1 MYYFIELAGSITN
14 IALLSLFMSRLFVRN
29 KIQSKWHYT
38 FLTLLCTGQCVLSLF
53 PNWVIP
59 RTLYLLLGG
68 FLLARL
74 FYEVQTW
81 PAAFASGSFFVLGS
95 VVEILAMLLIGVRL
109 PDTDLLMQ
117 VGAARLIYVVFSN
130 LIQIPLLILVSHFFN
145 REESDLRIVWLL
157 PLISIQLASIS
168 VCYVVQCHAADKD
181 FPDYMV
187 FFMAVLLFV
196 NIMIVFYV
204 EALRKNEKEKYLAEL
219 TEQHYHL
226 QIEYY
231 QQLLEKQQETKAL
244 WHDIKKYT
252 TAMQAVAA
260 QNDSEQLRQIAQAAA
275 DAYERVKDIS
285 AVGNPVVDAL
295 LNQYLRSAKENQIQ
309 VLLDITIPEVLAIST
324 LLLSVVIGN
333 TFDNAIEA
341 CRLIAPEKR
350 VIHLQLRKQN
360 RILFYSIENPY
371 IDAVTQLRVG
381 KHHGYGLKNV
391 ERAVNQNKAEK
402 DLLALKT
409 EILAVIKGESAFPKD
424 TLAEMIAAQEKKH
437 TELDTL
443 CEEASAELERNA
455 ELMANV
461 SRLYD
466 ELISYA
472 DLYDSAN
479 FEAKK
484 MIVNQLIRRV
494 DVYRGYQINISFN
507 FDLTPYIEGE

>member
-1 MYYFIELAGSITN
+1 MYYFIELAGSVTN

-29 KIQSKWHYT
+29 KIQSKWHSA

-117 VGAARLIYVVFSN
+117 AGAVRVIYVVFSN
-130 LIQIPLLILVSHFFN
+130 LLQIPLLILVSHFFN
-145 REESDLRIVWLL
+145 REESDLRIVWLF

-187 FFMAVLLFV
+187 FFIAVLLFV

-252 TAMQAVAA
+252 AAMQAVAA

-350 VIHLQLRKQN
+350 MIHLQLRKQN

-391 ERAVNQNKAEK
+391 ERAVNQNNGNFQLEK
-402 DLLALKT
+402 VDGNFIVQIRLN
-409 EILAVIKGESAFPKD
+409 
-424 TLAEMIAAQEKKH
+424 
-437 TELDTL
+437 
-443 CEEASAELERNA
+443 CEN
-455 ELMANV
+455 
-461 SRLYD
+461 
-466 ELISYA
+466 
-472 DLYDSAN
+472 
-479 FEAKK
+479 
-484 MIVNQLIRRV
+484 
-494 DVYRGYQINISFN
+494 
-507 FDLTPYIEGE
+507 

>member
-1 MYYFIELAGSITN
+1 MYYFIELAGSVTN

-29 KIQSKWHYT
+29 KIQSKWYFA
-38 FLTLLCTGQCVLSLF
+38 FLILLCTGQCVLSLF

-117 VGAARLIYVVFSN
+117 AGAARVIYVVFSN

-252 TAMQAVAA
+252 AAMQAVAA
-260 QNDSEQLRQIAQAAA
+260 QNDSEQLRQIAQAAE

-391 ERAVNQNKAEK
+391 ERAVNQNNGNFQLEK
-402 DLLALKT
+402 VD
-409 EILAVIKGESAFPKD
+409 G
-424 TLAEMIAAQEKKH
+424 
-437 TELDTL
+437 
-443 CEEASAELERNA
+443 
-455 ELMANV
+455 
-461 SRLYD
+461 
-466 ELISYA
+466 
-472 DLYDSAN
+472 N
-479 FEAKK
+479 F
-484 MIVNQLIRRV
+484 IVQNPFKL
-494 DVYRGYQINISFN
+494 
-507 FDLTPYIEGE
+507 

>member
-1 MYYFIELAGSITN
+1 MYYFIELAGSVTN

-29 KIQSKWHYT
+29 KIQSKWYFA
-38 FLTLLCTGQCVLSLF
+38 FLILLCTGQCVLSLF

-117 VGAARLIYVVFSN
+117 AGAARVIYVVFSN

-252 TAMQAVAA
+252 AAMQAVAA

-285 AVGNPVVDAL
+285 AVGIPVVDAL

-391 ERAVNQNKAEK
+391 ERAVNQNNGNFQLEK
-402 DLLALKT
+402 VDGNFIVQIRLN
-409 EILAVIKGESAFPKD
+409 
-424 TLAEMIAAQEKKH
+424 
-437 TELDTL
+437 
-443 CEEASAELERNA
+443 CEN
-455 ELMANV
+455 
-461 SRLYD
+461 
-466 ELISYA
+466 
-472 DLYDSAN
+472 
-479 FEAKK
+479 
-484 MIVNQLIRRV
+484 
-494 DVYRGYQINISFN
+494 
-507 FDLTPYIEGE
+507 

>member
-1 MYYFIELAGSITN
+1 MYYFIELAGSVTN

-29 KIQSKWHYT
+29 KIQSKWYFA
-38 FLTLLCTGQCVLSLF
+38 FLILLCTGQCVLSLF

-117 VGAARLIYVVFSN
+117 AGAARVIYVVFSN

-252 TAMQAVAA
+252 AAMQAVAA
-260 QNDSEQLRQIAQAAA
+260 QNYSEQLRQIAQAAE

-391 ERAVNQNKAEK
+391 ERAVNQNNGNFQLEK
-402 DLLALKT
+402 VDGNFIVQIRLN
-409 EILAVIKGESAFPKD
+409 
-424 TLAEMIAAQEKKH
+424 
-437 TELDTL
+437 
-443 CEEASAELERNA
+443 CEN
-455 ELMANV
+455 
-461 SRLYD
+461 
-466 ELISYA
+466 
-472 DLYDSAN
+472 
-479 FEAKK
+479 
-484 MIVNQLIRRV
+484 
-494 DVYRGYQINISFN
+494 
-507 FDLTPYIEGE
+507 

>member
-29 KIQSKWHYT
+29 KVQSKWHYT

-59 RTLYLLLGG
+59 RTLYLPLGG

-117 VGAARLIYVVFSN
+117 AGAVRVIYVVFSN
-130 LIQIPLLILVSHFFN
+130 LLQIPLLILVSHFFN

-252 TAMQAVAA
+252 AAMQAVAA

-350 VIHLQLRKQN
+350 MIHLQLRKQN

-391 ERAVNQNKAEK
+391 ERAVNQNNGNFQLEK
-402 DLLALKT
+402 VDGNFIVQIRLN
-409 EILAVIKGESAFPKD
+409 
-424 TLAEMIAAQEKKH
+424 
-437 TELDTL
+437 
-443 CEEASAELERNA
+443 CEN
-455 ELMANV
+455 
-461 SRLYD
+461 
-466 ELISYA
+466 
-472 DLYDSAN
+472 
-479 FEAKK
+479 
-484 MIVNQLIRRV
+484 
-494 DVYRGYQINISFN
+494 
-507 FDLTPYIEGE
+507 

>member
-29 KIQSKWHYT
+29 KVQSKWHYT

-109 PDTDLLMQ
+109 PDMDLLMQ

-130 LIQIPLLILVSHFFN
+130 LIQIPLLILVSYFFN

-252 TAMQAVAA
+252 AAMQAVAA

-350 VIHLQLRKQN
+350 MIHLQLRKQN

-391 ERAVNQNKAEK
+391 ERAVNQNNGNFQLEK
-402 DLLALKT
+402 VDGNFIVQIRLN
-409 EILAVIKGESAFPKD
+409 
-424 TLAEMIAAQEKKH
+424 
-437 TELDTL
+437 
-443 CEEASAELERNA
+443 CEN
-455 ELMANV
+455 
-461 SRLYD
+461 
-466 ELISYA
+466 
-472 DLYDSAN
+472 
-479 FEAKK
+479 
-484 MIVNQLIRRV
+484 
-494 DVYRGYQINISFN
+494 
-507 FDLTPYIEGE
+507 

>member
-1 MYYFIELAGSITN
+1 MYYFIELAGSVTN

-29 KIQSKWHYT
+29 KIQSKWHSA

-117 VGAARLIYVVFSN
+117 AGAVRVIYVVFSN
-130 LIQIPLLILVSHFFN
+130 LLQIPLLILVSHFFN

-252 TAMQAVAA
+252 AAMQAVAA
-260 QNDSEQLRQIAQAAA
+260 QNDSEQLRQIAQAAE

-341 CRLIAPEKR
+341 CRLINPEKR
-350 VIHLQLRKQN
+350 EIHLQLRKQN

-391 ERAVNQNKAEK
+391 ERAVNQNNGNFQLEK
-402 DLLALKT
+402 VDGNFIVQIRLN
-409 EILAVIKGESAFPKD
+409 
-424 TLAEMIAAQEKKH
+424 
-437 TELDTL
+437 
-443 CEEASAELERNA
+443 CEN
-455 ELMANV
+455 
-461 SRLYD
+461 
-466 ELISYA
+466 
-472 DLYDSAN
+472 
-479 FEAKK
+479 
-484 MIVNQLIRRV
+484 
-494 DVYRGYQINISFN
+494 
-507 FDLTPYIEGE
+507 

>member
-29 KIQSKWHYT
+29 KIQRKWHHA

-95 VVEILAMLLIGVRL
+95 VVEILAMLLIGIRL

-252 TAMQAVAA
+252 AAMQAVAA

-275 DAYERVKDIS
+275 DTYERVKDIS

-391 ERAVNQNKAEK
+391 ERAVNQNNGNFQVEK
-402 DLLALKT
+402 SNGLF
-409 EILAVIKGESAFPKD
+409 AVQIRLNCES
-424 TLAEMIAAQEKKH
+424 
-437 TELDTL
+437 
-443 CEEASAELERNA
+443 
-455 ELMANV
+455 
-461 SRLYD
+461 
-466 ELISYA
+466 
-472 DLYDSAN
+472 
-479 FEAKK
+479 
-484 MIVNQLIRRV
+484 
-494 DVYRGYQINISFN
+494 
-507 FDLTPYIEGE
+507 

>member
-29 KIQSKWHYT
+29 KVQSKWHYT

-109 PDTDLLMQ
+109 PDMDLLMQ

-187 FFMAVLLFV
+187 FFMTVLLFV

-252 TAMQAVAA
+252 AAMQAVAA

-350 VIHLQLRKQN
+350 MIHLQLRKQN

-381 KHHGYGLKNV
+381 KPFRKLGVFFLGHACLDYPAAVRCVVSFHG
-391 ERAVNQNKAEK
+391 RQ
-402 DLLALKT
+402 T
-409 EILAVIKGESAFPKD
+409 SF
-424 TLAEMIAAQEKKH
+424 
-437 TELDTL
+437 L
-443 CEEASAELERNA
+443 CV
-455 ELMANV
+455 V
-461 SRLYD
+461 S
-466 ELISYA
+466 SH
-472 DLYDSAN
+472 
-479 FEAKK
+479 
-484 MIVNQLIRRV
+484 
-494 DVYRGYQINISFN
+494 
-507 FDLTPYIEGE
+507 

>member
-1 MYYFIELAGSITN
+1 MYYFIELAGSVTN

-29 KIQSKWHYT
+29 KIQSKWYFA
-38 FLTLLCTGQCVLSLF
+38 FLILLCTGQCVLSLF

-74 FYEVQTW
+74 FYEVQPW

-117 VGAARLIYVVFSN
+117 AGAARVIYVVFSN

-252 TAMQAVAA
+252 AAMQAVAA
-260 QNDSEQLRQIAQAAA
+260 QNDSEQLRQIAQAAE
-275 DAYERVKDIS
+275 DAYEHVKDIS

-391 ERAVNQNKAEK
+391 ERAVNQNNGNFQVEK
-402 DLLALKT
+402 SKGLF
-409 EILAVIKGESAFPKD
+409 VIQIRLNCES
-424 TLAEMIAAQEKKH
+424 
-437 TELDTL
+437 
-443 CEEASAELERNA
+443 
-455 ELMANV
+455 
-461 SRLYD
+461 
-466 ELISYA
+466 
-472 DLYDSAN
+472 
-479 FEAKK
+479 
-484 MIVNQLIRRV
+484 
-494 DVYRGYQINISFN
+494 
-507 FDLTPYIEGE
+507 

>member
-29 KIQSKWHYT
+29 KVQSKWHYT

-109 PDTDLLMQ
+109 PDMDLLMQ

-252 TAMQAVAA
+252 AAMQAVAA

-285 AVGNPVVDAL
+285 AVGNPVVDSL

-350 VIHLQLRKQN
+350 MIHLQLRKQN

-391 ERAVNQNKAEK
+391 ERAVNQNNGNFQLEK
-402 DLLALKT
+402 VDGNFIVQIRLN
-409 EILAVIKGESAFPKD
+409 
-424 TLAEMIAAQEKKH
+424 
-437 TELDTL
+437 
-443 CEEASAELERNA
+443 CEN
-455 ELMANV
+455 
-461 SRLYD
+461 
-466 ELISYA
+466 
-472 DLYDSAN
+472 
-479 FEAKK
+479 
-484 MIVNQLIRRV
+484 
-494 DVYRGYQINISFN
+494 
-507 FDLTPYIEGE
+507 

>member
-1 MYYFIELAGSITN
+1 MYYFIELAGSVTN

-29 KIQSKWHYT
+29 KIQSKWYFA
-38 FLTLLCTGQCVLSLF
+38 FLILLCTGQCVLSLF

-117 VGAARLIYVVFSN
+117 AGAARVIYVVFSN

-252 TAMQAVAA
+252 AAMQAVAA
-260 QNDSEQLRQIAQAAA
+260 QNDSEQLRQIAQAAE

-309 VLLDITIPEVLAIST
+309 VLLDITIPEVIAIST

-391 ERAVNQNKAEK
+391 ERAVNQNNGNFQVEK
-402 DLLALKT
+402 SKGLF
-409 EILAVIKGESAFPKD
+409 VIQIRLNCES
-424 TLAEMIAAQEKKH
+424 
-437 TELDTL
+437 
-443 CEEASAELERNA
+443 
-455 ELMANV
+455 
-461 SRLYD
+461 
-466 ELISYA
+466 
-472 DLYDSAN
+472 
-479 FEAKK
+479 
-484 MIVNQLIRRV
+484 
-494 DVYRGYQINISFN
+494 
-507 FDLTPYIEGE
+507 

>member
-260 QNDSEQLRQIAQAAA
+260 QNDSEQLRQIVQAAA

-391 ERAVNQNKAEK
+391 ERAVNQNNGNFQVEK
-402 DLLALKT
+402 VDGNFIVQIRLN
-409 EILAVIKGESAFPKD
+409 
-424 TLAEMIAAQEKKH
+424 
-437 TELDTL
+437 
-443 CEEASAELERNA
+443 CEN
-455 ELMANV
+455 
-461 SRLYD
+461 
-466 ELISYA
+466 
-472 DLYDSAN
+472 
-479 FEAKK
+479 
-484 MIVNQLIRRV
+484 
-494 DVYRGYQINISFN
+494 
-507 FDLTPYIEGE
+507 

>member
-1 MYYFIELAGSITN
+1 MYYFIELAGSVTN

-29 KIQSKWHYT
+29 KIQSKWYFA
-38 FLTLLCTGQCVLSLF
+38 FLILLCTGQCVLSLF

-117 VGAARLIYVVFSN
+117 AGAARVIYVVFSN

-252 TAMQAVAA
+252 AAMQAVAA
-260 QNDSEQLRQIAQAAA
+260 QNDSDQLRQIAQAAE

-391 ERAVNQNKAEK
+391 ERAVNQNNGNFQLEK
-402 DLLALKT
+402 VDGNFIVQIRLN
-409 EILAVIKGESAFPKD
+409 
-424 TLAEMIAAQEKKH
+424 
-437 TELDTL
+437 
-443 CEEASAELERNA
+443 CEN
-455 ELMANV
+455 
-461 SRLYD
+461 
-466 ELISYA
+466 
-472 DLYDSAN
+472 
-479 FEAKK
+479 
-484 MIVNQLIRRV
+484 
-494 DVYRGYQINISFN
+494 
-507 FDLTPYIEGE
+507 

>member
-29 KIQSKWHYT
+29 KVQSKWHYT

-117 VGAARLIYVVFSN
+117 AGAVRVIYVVFSN
-130 LIQIPLLILVSHFFN
+130 LLQIPLLILVSHFFN

-252 TAMQAVAA
+252 AAMQAVAA

-285 AVGNPVVDAL
+285 AVGNPEVDAL

-350 VIHLQLRKQN
+350 MIHLQLRKQN

-391 ERAVNQNKAEK
+391 ERAVNQNNGNFQLEK
-402 DLLALKT
+402 VDGNFIVQIRLN
-409 EILAVIKGESAFPKD
+409 
-424 TLAEMIAAQEKKH
+424 
-437 TELDTL
+437 
-443 CEEASAELERNA
+443 CEN
-455 ELMANV
+455 
-461 SRLYD
+461 
-466 ELISYA
+466 
-472 DLYDSAN
+472 
-479 FEAKK
+479 
-484 MIVNQLIRRV
+484 
-494 DVYRGYQINISFN
+494 
-507 FDLTPYIEGE
+507 

>member
-29 KIQSKWHYT
+29 KVQSKWHYT

-109 PDTDLLMQ
+109 PDMDLLMQ

-252 TAMQAVAA
+252 AAMQAVAA
-260 QNDSEQLRQIAQAAA
+260 QNDSEQLRQIAQAAE

-391 ERAVNQNKAEK
+391 ERAVNQNNGNFQVEK
-402 DLLALKT
+402 VDGNFIVQIRLN
-409 EILAVIKGESAFPKD
+409 
-424 TLAEMIAAQEKKH
+424 
-437 TELDTL
+437 
-443 CEEASAELERNA
+443 CEN
-455 ELMANV
+455 
-461 SRLYD
+461 
-466 ELISYA
+466 
-472 DLYDSAN
+472 
-479 FEAKK
+479 
-484 MIVNQLIRRV
+484 
-494 DVYRGYQINISFN
+494 
-507 FDLTPYIEGE
+507 

>member
-29 KIQSKWHYT
+29 KVQSKWHYT

-59 RTLYLLLGG
+59 KTLYLLLGG

-117 VGAARLIYVVFSN
+117 AGAVRVIYVVFSN
-130 LIQIPLLILVSHFFN
+130 LLQIPLLILVSHFFN

-252 TAMQAVAA
+252 AAMQAVAA

-350 VIHLQLRKQN
+350 MIHLQLRKQN

-391 ERAVNQNKAEK
+391 ERAVNQNNGNFQLEK
-402 DLLALKT
+402 VDGNFIVQIRLN
-409 EILAVIKGESAFPKD
+409 
-424 TLAEMIAAQEKKH
+424 
-437 TELDTL
+437 
-443 CEEASAELERNA
+443 CEN
-455 ELMANV
+455 
-461 SRLYD
+461 
-466 ELISYA
+466 
-472 DLYDSAN
+472 
-479 FEAKK
+479 
-484 MIVNQLIRRV
+484 
-494 DVYRGYQINISFN
+494 
-507 FDLTPYIEGE
+507 

>member
-391 ERAVNQNKAEK
+391 ERAVNQNNGNFQVEK
-402 DLLALKT
+402 VDGNFIVQIRLNCENPPKSATQALASFAHKQSFL
-409 EILAVIKGESAFPKD
+409 IKWISLNFIQSY
-424 TLAEMIAAQEKKH
+424 IAASE
-437 TELDTL
+437 
-443 CEEASAELERNA
+443 
-455 ELMANV
+455 
-461 SRLYD
+461 
-466 ELISYA
+466 
-472 DLYDSAN
+472 
-479 FEAKK
+479 
-484 MIVNQLIRRV
+484 
-494 DVYRGYQINISFN
+494 
-507 FDLTPYIEGE
+507 

>member
-231 QQLLEKQQETKAL
+231 QQLLEKQQETKAF

-391 ERAVNQNKAEK
+391 ERAVNQNNGNFQVEK
-402 DLLALKT
+402 VDGNFIVQIRLN
-409 EILAVIKGESAFPKD
+409 
-424 TLAEMIAAQEKKH
+424 
-437 TELDTL
+437 
-443 CEEASAELERNA
+443 CEN
-455 ELMANV
+455 
-461 SRLYD
+461 
-466 ELISYA
+466 
-472 DLYDSAN
+472 
-479 FEAKK
+479 
-484 MIVNQLIRRV
+484 
-494 DVYRGYQINISFN
+494 
-507 FDLTPYIEGE
+507 

>member
-1 MYYFIELAGSITN
+1 MYYFIELAGSVTN

-29 KIQSKWHYT
+29 KIQSKWYFA
-38 FLTLLCTGQCVLSLF
+38 FLILLCTGQCVLSLF

-117 VGAARLIYVVFSN
+117 AGAARVIYVVFSN

-252 TAMQAVAA
+252 AAMQAVAA
-260 QNDSEQLRQIAQAAA
+260 RNDSEQLRQIAQAAE

-391 ERAVNQNKAEK
+391 ERAVNQNNGNFQVEK
-402 DLLALKT
+402 SKGLF
-409 EILAVIKGESAFPKD
+409 VIQIRLNCES
-424 TLAEMIAAQEKKH
+424 
-437 TELDTL
+437 
-443 CEEASAELERNA
+443 
-455 ELMANV
+455 
-461 SRLYD
+461 
-466 ELISYA
+466 
-472 DLYDSAN
+472 
-479 FEAKK
+479 
-484 MIVNQLIRRV
+484 
-494 DVYRGYQINISFN
+494 
-507 FDLTPYIEGE
+507 

>member
-29 KIQSKWHYT
+29 KVQSKWHYT

-109 PDTDLLMQ
+109 PDMDLLMQ

-187 FFMAVLLFV
+187 FFMAGLLFL
-196 NIMIVFYV
+196 NIVIVFYV

-252 TAMQAVAA
+252 AAMQAVAA

-350 VIHLQLRKQN
+350 MIHLQLRKQN

-391 ERAVNQNKAEK
+391 ERAVNQNNGNFQLEK
-402 DLLALKT
+402 VDGNFIVQIRLN
-409 EILAVIKGESAFPKD
+409 
-424 TLAEMIAAQEKKH
+424 
-437 TELDTL
+437 
-443 CEEASAELERNA
+443 CEN
-455 ELMANV
+455 
-461 SRLYD
+461 
-466 ELISYA
+466 
-472 DLYDSAN
+472 
-479 FEAKK
+479 
-484 MIVNQLIRRV
+484 
-494 DVYRGYQINISFN
+494 
-507 FDLTPYIEGE
+507 

>member
-1 MYYFIELAGSITN
+1 MYYFIELAGSVTN

-29 KIQSKWHYT
+29 KIQSKWYFA
-38 FLTLLCTGQCVLSLF
+38 FLILLCTGQCVLSLF

-117 VGAARLIYVVFSN
+117 AGAARVIYVVFSN

-187 FFMAVLLFV
+187 FFVAVLLFV

-252 TAMQAVAA
+252 AAMQAVAA
-260 QNDSEQLRQIAQAAA
+260 QNDSEQLRQIAQAAE

-391 ERAVNQNKAEK
+391 ERAVNQNNGNFQLEK
-402 DLLALKT
+402 VDGNFIVQIRLN
-409 EILAVIKGESAFPKD
+409 
-424 TLAEMIAAQEKKH
+424 
-437 TELDTL
+437 
-443 CEEASAELERNA
+443 CEN
-455 ELMANV
+455 
-461 SRLYD
+461 
-466 ELISYA
+466 
-472 DLYDSAN
+472 
-479 FEAKK
+479 
-484 MIVNQLIRRV
+484 
-494 DVYRGYQINISFN
+494 
-507 FDLTPYIEGE
+507 

>member
-29 KIQSKWHYT
+29 KVQSKWHYT

-95 VVEILAMLLIGVRL
+95 VMEILAMLLIGVRL

-117 VGAARLIYVVFSN
+117 AGAVRVIYVVFSN
-130 LIQIPLLILVSHFFN
+130 LLQIPLLILVSHFFN

-252 TAMQAVAA
+252 AAMQAVAA

-350 VIHLQLRKQN
+350 MIHLQLRKQN

-391 ERAVNQNKAEK
+391 ERAVNQNNGNFQLEK
-402 DLLALKT
+402 VDGNFIVQIRLN
-409 EILAVIKGESAFPKD
+409 
-424 TLAEMIAAQEKKH
+424 
-437 TELDTL
+437 
-443 CEEASAELERNA
+443 CEN
-455 ELMANV
+455 
-461 SRLYD
+461 
-466 ELISYA
+466 
-472 DLYDSAN
+472 
-479 FEAKK
+479 
-484 MIVNQLIRRV
+484 
-494 DVYRGYQINISFN
+494 
-507 FDLTPYIEGE
+507 

>member
-29 KIQSKWHYT
+29 KVQSKWHYT

-109 PDTDLLMQ
+109 PDMDLLMQ

-252 TAMQAVAA
+252 AAMQAVAA

-350 VIHLQLRKQN
+350 MIHLQLRKQN

-391 ERAVNQNKAEK
+391 ERAVNQNNGNFQLEK
-402 DLLALKT
+402 VDGNFIVQIRLN
-409 EILAVIKGESAFPKD
+409 
-424 TLAEMIAAQEKKH
+424 
-437 TELDTL
+437 
-443 CEEASAELERNA
+443 CEN
-455 ELMANV
+455 
-461 SRLYD
+461 
-466 ELISYA
+466 
-472 DLYDSAN
+472 
-479 FEAKK
+479 
-484 MIVNQLIRRV
+484 
-494 DVYRGYQINISFN
+494 
-507 FDLTPYIEGE
+507 

>member
-1 MYYFIELAGSITN
+1 MYYFIELAGSVTN

-29 KIQSKWHYT
+29 KIQSKWYFA
-38 FLTLLCTGQCVLSLF
+38 FLILLCTGQCVLSLF

-81 PAAFASGSFFVLGS
+81 PAAFVSGSFFVLGS

-117 VGAARLIYVVFSN
+117 AGAARVIYVVFSN

-252 TAMQAVAA
+252 AAMQAVAA
-260 QNDSEQLRQIAQAAA
+260 QNDSEQLRQIAQAAE

-391 ERAVNQNKAEK
+391 ERAVNQNNGNFQLEK
-402 DLLALKT
+402 VDGNFIVQIRLN
-409 EILAVIKGESAFPKD
+409 
-424 TLAEMIAAQEKKH
+424 
-437 TELDTL
+437 
-443 CEEASAELERNA
+443 CEN
-455 ELMANV
+455 
-461 SRLYD
+461 
-466 ELISYA
+466 
-472 DLYDSAN
+472 
-479 FEAKK
+479 
-484 MIVNQLIRRV
+484 
-494 DVYRGYQINISFN
+494 
-507 FDLTPYIEGE
+507 

>member
-1 MYYFIELAGSITN
+1 MYYFIELAGSVTN

-29 KIQSKWHYT
+29 KIQSKWHSA

-68 FLLARL
+68 LLLARL
-74 FYEVQTW
+74 FSEVQTW

-117 VGAARLIYVVFSN
+117 AGAVRVIYVVFSN
-130 LIQIPLLILVSHFFN
+130 LLQIPLLILVSHFFN
-145 REESDLRIVWLL
+145 REESDLRIVWLF

-187 FFMAVLLFV
+187 FFIAVLLFV
-196 NIMIVFYV
+196 NIMIAFYV

-252 TAMQAVAA
+252 AAMQAVAA
-260 QNDSEQLRQIAQAAA
+260 QNDSEQLRQIAQAAE

-309 VLLDITIPEVLAIST
+309 FLLDITIPEVLAIST

-341 CRLIAPEKR
+341 CRLINPEKR
-350 VIHLQLRKQN
+350 EIHLQLRKQN

-391 ERAVNQNKAEK
+391 ERAVNQNNGNFQLEK
-402 DLLALKT
+402 VDGNFIVQIRLN
-409 EILAVIKGESAFPKD
+409 
-424 TLAEMIAAQEKKH
+424 
-437 TELDTL
+437 
-443 CEEASAELERNA
+443 CEN
-455 ELMANV
+455 
-461 SRLYD
+461 
-466 ELISYA
+466 
-472 DLYDSAN
+472 
-479 FEAKK
+479 
-484 MIVNQLIRRV
+484 
-494 DVYRGYQINISFN
+494 
-507 FDLTPYIEGE
+507 

>member
-204 EALRKNEKEKYLAEL
+204 EALRKNEKETYLAEL

-391 ERAVNQNKAEK
+391 ERAVNQNNGNFQVEK
-402 DLLALKT
+402 VDGNFIVQIRLN
-409 EILAVIKGESAFPKD
+409 
-424 TLAEMIAAQEKKH
+424 
-437 TELDTL
+437 
-443 CEEASAELERNA
+443 CEN
-455 ELMANV
+455 
-461 SRLYD
+461 
-466 ELISYA
+466 
-472 DLYDSAN
+472 
-479 FEAKK
+479 
-484 MIVNQLIRRV
+484 
-494 DVYRGYQINISFN
+494 
-507 FDLTPYIEGE
+507 

>member
-187 FFMAVLLFV
+187 FFMAVLLFI

-252 TAMQAVAA
+252 AAMQAVAA
-260 QNDSEQLRQIAQAAA
+260 QNDSEQLRQIAQAAE

-341 CRLIAPEKR
+341 CRLINPEKR
-350 VIHLQLRKQN
+350 EIHLQLRKQN

-391 ERAVNQNKAEK
+391 ERAVNQNNGNFQLEK
-402 DLLALKT
+402 VDGNFIVQIRLN
-409 EILAVIKGESAFPKD
+409 
-424 TLAEMIAAQEKKH
+424 
-437 TELDTL
+437 
-443 CEEASAELERNA
+443 CEN
-455 ELMANV
+455 
-461 SRLYD
+461 
-466 ELISYA
+466 
-472 DLYDSAN
+472 
-479 FEAKK
+479 
-484 MIVNQLIRRV
+484 
-494 DVYRGYQINISFN
+494 
-507 FDLTPYIEGE
+507 

>member
-53 PNWVIP
+53 PNWAIP

-252 TAMQAVAA
+252 AAMQAVAA

-350 VIHLQLRKQN
+350 MIHLQLRKQN

-391 ERAVNQNKAEK
+391 ERAVNQNNGNFQLEK
-402 DLLALKT
+402 VDGNFIVQIRLN
-409 EILAVIKGESAFPKD
+409 
-424 TLAEMIAAQEKKH
+424 
-437 TELDTL
+437 
-443 CEEASAELERNA
+443 CEN
-455 ELMANV
+455 
-461 SRLYD
+461 
-466 ELISYA
+466 
-472 DLYDSAN
+472 
-479 FEAKK
+479 
-484 MIVNQLIRRV
+484 
-494 DVYRGYQINISFN
+494 
-507 FDLTPYIEGE
+507 

>member
-1 MYYFIELAGSITN
+1 MYYFIELAGSVTN

-29 KIQSKWHYT
+29 KIQSKWYFA
-38 FLTLLCTGQCVLSLF
+38 FLILLCTGQCVLSLF

-81 PAAFASGSFFVLGS
+81 PAAFASGSFFILGS

-117 VGAARLIYVVFSN
+117 AGAARVIYVVFSN

-252 TAMQAVAA
+252 AAMQAVAA
-260 QNDSEQLRQIAQAAA
+260 QNDSEQLRQIAQAAE

-391 ERAVNQNKAEK
+391 ERAVNQNNGNFQVEK
-402 DLLALKT
+402 SKGLF
-409 EILAVIKGESAFPKD
+409 VIQIRLNCES
-424 TLAEMIAAQEKKH
+424 
-437 TELDTL
+437 
-443 CEEASAELERNA
+443 
-455 ELMANV
+455 
-461 SRLYD
+461 
-466 ELISYA
+466 
-472 DLYDSAN
+472 
-479 FEAKK
+479 
-484 MIVNQLIRRV
+484 
-494 DVYRGYQINISFN
+494 
-507 FDLTPYIEGE
+507 

>member
-109 PDTDLLMQ
+109 PDTDFLMQ

-391 ERAVNQNKAEK
+391 ERAVNQNNGNFQVEK
-402 DLLALKT
+402 VDGNFIVQIRLN
-409 EILAVIKGESAFPKD
+409 
-424 TLAEMIAAQEKKH
+424 
-437 TELDTL
+437 
-443 CEEASAELERNA
+443 CEN
-455 ELMANV
+455 
-461 SRLYD
+461 
-466 ELISYA
+466 
-472 DLYDSAN
+472 
-479 FEAKK
+479 
-484 MIVNQLIRRV
+484 
-494 DVYRGYQINISFN
+494 
-507 FDLTPYIEGE
+507 

>member
-109 PDTDLLMQ
+109 PDMDLLMQ

-252 TAMQAVAA
+252 AAMQAVAA
-260 QNDSEQLRQIAQAAA
+260 QNDSEQLRQIAQAAE

-391 ERAVNQNKAEK
+391 ERAVNQNNGNFQVEK
-402 DLLALKT
+402 VDGNFIVQIRLN
-409 EILAVIKGESAFPKD
+409 
-424 TLAEMIAAQEKKH
+424 
-437 TELDTL
+437 
-443 CEEASAELERNA
+443 CEN
-455 ELMANV
+455 
-461 SRLYD
+461 
-466 ELISYA
+466 
-472 DLYDSAN
+472 
-479 FEAKK
+479 
-484 MIVNQLIRRV
+484 
-494 DVYRGYQINISFN
+494 
-507 FDLTPYIEGE
+507 

>member
-29 KIQSKWHYT
+29 KVQSKWHYT

-109 PDTDLLMQ
+109 PDTDLFMQ
-117 VGAARLIYVVFSN
+117 AGAVRVIYVVFSN
-130 LIQIPLLILVSHFFN
+130 LLQIPLLILVSHFFN

-252 TAMQAVAA
+252 AAMQAVAA

-350 VIHLQLRKQN
+350 MIHLQLRKQN

-391 ERAVNQNKAEK
+391 ERAVNQNNGNFQLEK
-402 DLLALKT
+402 VDGNFIVQIRLN
-409 EILAVIKGESAFPKD
+409 
-424 TLAEMIAAQEKKH
+424 
-437 TELDTL
+437 
-443 CEEASAELERNA
+443 CEN
-455 ELMANV
+455 
-461 SRLYD
+461 
-466 ELISYA
+466 
-472 DLYDSAN
+472 
-479 FEAKK
+479 
-484 MIVNQLIRRV
+484 
-494 DVYRGYQINISFN
+494 
-507 FDLTPYIEGE
+507 

>member
-1 MYYFIELAGSITN
+1 MYYFIELAGSVTN

-29 KIQSKWHYT
+29 KIQSKWHSA

-117 VGAARLIYVVFSN
+117 AGAVRVIYVVFSN
-130 LIQIPLLILVSHFFN
+130 LLQIPLLILVSHFFN
-145 REESDLRIVWLL
+145 REESDLRIVWLF

-187 FFMAVLLFV
+187 FFIAVLLFV
-196 NIMIVFYV
+196 NIMIAFYV

-252 TAMQAVAA
+252 AAMQAVAA
-260 QNDSEQLRQIAQAAA
+260 QNDSEQLRQIAQAAE

-341 CRLIAPEKR
+341 CRLINPEKR
-350 VIHLQLRKQN
+350 EIHLQLRKQN

-391 ERAVNQNKAEK
+391 ERAVNQNNGNFQLEK
-402 DLLALKT
+402 VDGNFIVQIRLN
-409 EILAVIKGESAFPKD
+409 
-424 TLAEMIAAQEKKH
+424 
-437 TELDTL
+437 
-443 CEEASAELERNA
+443 CEN
-455 ELMANV
+455 
-461 SRLYD
+461 
-466 ELISYA
+466 
-472 DLYDSAN
+472 
-479 FEAKK
+479 
-484 MIVNQLIRRV
+484 
-494 DVYRGYQINISFN
+494 
-507 FDLTPYIEGE
+507 

>member
-1 MYYFIELAGSITN
+1 MYYFIELAGSVTN

-29 KIQSKWHYT
+29 KIQSKWYFA
-38 FLTLLCTGQCVLSLF
+38 FLILLCTGQCVLSLF

-95 VVEILAMLLIGVRL
+95 AVEILAMLLIGVRL

-117 VGAARLIYVVFSN
+117 AGAARVIYVVFSN

-252 TAMQAVAA
+252 AAMQAVAA
-260 QNDSEQLRQIAQAAA
+260 QNDSEQLRQIAQAAE

-391 ERAVNQNKAEK
+391 ERAVNQNNGNFQLEK
-402 DLLALKT
+402 VDGNFIVQIRLN
-409 EILAVIKGESAFPKD
+409 
-424 TLAEMIAAQEKKH
+424 
-437 TELDTL
+437 
-443 CEEASAELERNA
+443 CEN
-455 ELMANV
+455 
-461 SRLYD
+461 
-466 ELISYA
+466 
-472 DLYDSAN
+472 
-479 FEAKK
+479 
-484 MIVNQLIRRV
+484 
-494 DVYRGYQINISFN
+494 
-507 FDLTPYIEGE
+507 

>member
-1 MYYFIELAGSITN
+1 MYYFIELAGSVTN

-29 KIQSKWHYT
+29 KIQSKWYFA
-38 FLTLLCTGQCVLSLF
+38 FLILLCTGQCVLSLF

-117 VGAARLIYVVFSN
+117 AGAARVIYVVFSN

-168 VCYVVQCHAADKD
+168 VCHVVQCHAADKD

-252 TAMQAVAA
+252 AAMQAVAA
-260 QNDSEQLRQIAQAAA
+260 QNDSEQLRQIAQAAE

-391 ERAVNQNKAEK
+391 ERAVNQNNGNFQVEK
-402 DLLALKT
+402 SKGLF
-409 EILAVIKGESAFPKD
+409 VIQIRLNCES
-424 TLAEMIAAQEKKH
+424 
-437 TELDTL
+437 
-443 CEEASAELERNA
+443 
-455 ELMANV
+455 
-461 SRLYD
+461 
-466 ELISYA
+466 
-472 DLYDSAN
+472 
-479 FEAKK
+479 
-484 MIVNQLIRRV
+484 
-494 DVYRGYQINISFN
+494 
-507 FDLTPYIEGE
+507 